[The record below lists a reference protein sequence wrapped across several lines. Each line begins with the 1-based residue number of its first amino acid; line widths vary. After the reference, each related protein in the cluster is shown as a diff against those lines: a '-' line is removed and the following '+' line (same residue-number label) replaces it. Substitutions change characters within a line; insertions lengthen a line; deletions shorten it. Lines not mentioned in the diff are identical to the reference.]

1 MTDWTEVPI
10 EERHLGGMVDL
21 LKEVLL
27 HLGVRPK
34 KLRYRAMGRE
44 DWDPVRVYLE
54 IGEEPRAGVDLHFW
68 TVRCAEAAPSV
79 YQAIQKVTMTA
90 LKQISR
96 DYRAHLENSPYR
108 FLPQNPLT
116 TQSSQATQEMEEAP
130 EREEDSCLEVTAR
143 YLLEQDSYLQS
154 LENDY
159 SRLDW
164 HFKNTVQLSKKQEA
178 DNKLLTRD
186 REMLLKELMEFQEVM
201 KQKIQQ
207 ERYMRLTMQAR
218 MDRTEKQAKEVEAT
232 NTQMGQALVDLTK
245 STLPLLEEN
254 RRLKRKI
261 AYLEQNNA
269 HNAVNLTN
277 LLRMS
282 VYLQEKEERML
293 AAWRASDAR
302 RQKELREMR
311 SQLPPEQRSKI
322 RRENFGVPRTHLR
335 VRASFRDGWKRNQL
349 TPEMAKAI
357 EVSDYLF
364 YPGSA
369 GIRKKIVDFDHDE
382 RILEEPDSDAGEM
395 QVFLPQ

>member
-1 MTDWTEVPI
+1 M
-10 EERHLGGMVDL
+10 
-21 LKEVLL
+21 
-27 HLGVRPK
+27 
-34 KLRYRAMGRE
+34 
-44 DWDPVRVYLE
+44 
-54 IGEEPRAGVDLHFW
+54 
-68 TVRCAEAAPSV
+68 
-79 YQAIQKVTMTA
+79 
-90 LKQISR
+90 
-96 DYRAHLENSPYR
+96 
-108 FLPQNPLT
+108 
-116 TQSSQATQEMEEAP
+116 
-130 EREEDSCLEVTAR
+130 
-143 YLLEQDSYLQS
+143 
-154 LENDY
+154 
-159 SRLDW
+159 
-164 HFKNTVQLSKKQEA
+164 QLSKKQEA

-207 ERYMRLTMQAR
+207 ERYMRLTTQAR

-232 NTQMGQALVDLTK
+232 HTQMGQALVDLTE

-302 RQKELREMR
+302 RKKELREMR

-349 TPEMAKAI
+349 TPEMAKALEDI
-357 EVSDYLF
+357 DYLF